1 MPKRKTT
8 QTRNRK
14 GNGRPVKSKAKT
26 AELAITGLSMPIE
39 VRRHPS
45 ARRLTLRIS
54 QTRRTVIV
62 TLPQRCRLD
71 EAGLFVSRHIDWV
84 RERLGDLPDP
94 IPFGCGIEIPI
105 RGVPHLVRFIGPQ
118 RAGPVVRIT
127 TGRKPELHVKGRPE
141 HAPRRLKDW
150 MIEQARLDLEDRV
163 AFHTQFLGL
172 RARRISV
179 RDQASRWGSCSTTG
193 LLSFSWRLILAPP
206 FVLDYVAAHEVAHLA
221 EMNHGPRFWAL
232 VARTM
237 PDMRAAKSWL
247 HTHGLQLHRYG
258 ATATPVFPASPI
270 CS

>member
-1 MPKRKTT
+1 MPKRKNAKSRG
-8 QTRNRK
+8 RN
-14 GNGRPVKSKAKT
+14 GESCPVKSKAKT
-26 AELAITGLSMPIE
+26 AELAITGLPMPIE

-71 EAGLFVSRHIDWV
+71 EAGLFVSRHLNWV
-84 RERLGDLPDP
+84 RERLGDLPEP
-94 IPFGCGIEIPI
+94 IPFGDGIEIPI
-105 RGVPHLVRFIGPQ
+105 RGVPHIVHFVGPQ
-118 RAGPVVRIT
+118 RAGPVVRAT
-127 TGRKPELHVKGRPE
+127 SGRKPELHVKGRVE

-150 MIEQARLDLEDRV
+150 LIEQARLDLEGRV
-163 AFHTQFLGL
+163 AFHTDFLSL

-206 FVLDYVAAHEVAHLA
+206 VVLDYVAAHEVAHLA

-232 VARTM
+232 VAKTM
-237 PDMRAAKSWL
+237 PELRPAKAWL

-258 ATATPVFPASPI
+258 ATATATFPTIAT
-270 CS
+270 C